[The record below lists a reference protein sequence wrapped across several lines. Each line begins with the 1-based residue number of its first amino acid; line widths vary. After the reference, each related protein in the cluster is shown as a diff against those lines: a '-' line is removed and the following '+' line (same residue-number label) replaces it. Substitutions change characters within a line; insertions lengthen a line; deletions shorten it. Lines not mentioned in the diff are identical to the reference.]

1 MKKKNIETADQE
13 TSTGSPAIN
22 EAAASYFTD
31 KAKEFEGR
39 ISALEKRVVPEESY
53 FKSGK
58 RLNNF
63 SLFMFILIPIVQLG
77 LLTTLFI
84 LFVNDSNFVEWAK
97 WVIGLIGI
105 AAIAEIIYVPV
116 KINLIEKRI
125 DNLEKKS

>member
-1 MKKKNIETADQE
+1 MNQESIKTAEHE
-13 TSTGSPAIN
+13 TSTGSSAIN

-31 KAKEFEGR
+31 KAKNFESR

-58 RLNNF
+58 RLNNV
-63 SLFMFILIPIVQLG
+63 SLFIFILIPIIQLG

-84 LFVNDSNFVEWAK
+84 LFANDSNFVEWAK

-105 AAIAEIIYVPV
+105 AAIAEIIYVPI
-116 KINLIEKRI
+116 KINLVEKRI
-125 DNLEKKS
+125 DSLEKKS